1 MKRALPVTTTEKYMK
16 VIDLR
21 KAGLTF
27 DEIAEQ
33 VGYKSRSGAKEAF
46 DAAIR
51 YWGHESVTELRVI
64 ENERVEE
71 LWRRTYLKLQDPT
84 LELSEELMLM
94 QTALKITES
103 KRKLHGLDAPR
114 QLELS
119 GRDGE
124 EIQTDV
130 GQLLKE
136 RLDALHDRY
145 LQEVESQEAQELP
158 TGGALVG
165 TTADE
170 QGESTGTT
178 ADEQVE
184 IIDIEVVP
192 DVEVEVHKG
201 IRILRGGEVR

>member
-33 VGYKSRSGAKEAF
+33 VGYKSRSG
-46 DAAIR
+46 
-51 YWGHESVTELRVI
+51 
-64 ENERVEE
+64 
-71 LWRRTYLKLQDPT
+71 
-84 LELSEELMLM
+84 
-94 QTALKITES
+94 ALKITES